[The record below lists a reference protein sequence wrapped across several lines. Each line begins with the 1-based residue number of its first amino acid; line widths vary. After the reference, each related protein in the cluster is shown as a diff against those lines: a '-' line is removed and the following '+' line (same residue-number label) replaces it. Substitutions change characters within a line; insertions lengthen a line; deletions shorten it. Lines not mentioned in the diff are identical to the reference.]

1 MHPQVPID
9 VDEKT
14 GVWTTDALPMLYVP
28 RHFLVNNHEAVEQ
41 ALGREAYAAI
51 LYAAGHKSAYYW
63 CDREARQHGIRGVD
77 VFAHY
82 LTRISQRGWGQ
93 FSIAGMDP
101 ERATA
106 DIALRH
112 SAFVLQAHEGNGK
125 RCHMFAGWFAGAMD
139 CVARL
144 GLRTARPLPG
154 GRLRRRAWAARRL
167 RVRSPAPVSGAVRSG
182 ACHGRGRHAGRPRQ
196 GKGPAATA
204 LSAAGY
210 STTVRLSLMKTRR
223 SRYSRTARAS
233 ATHSMSRPAA
243 SSCAGRSCGPR
254 GPPSVR

>member
-1 MHPQVPID
+1 MNPQVPID

-93 FSIAGMDP
+93 FSIAGIDP

-106 DIALRH
+106 DIELRH
-112 SAFVLQAHEGNGK
+112 SAFVLQAHEG
-125 RCHMFAGWFAGAMD
+125 RASAAICSRAG
-139 CVARL
+139 
-144 GLRTARPLPG
+144 
-154 GRLRRRAWAARRL
+154 
-167 RVRSPAPVSGAVRSG
+167 SPAPWIGCRSMRAPRCAPVAMRLCAPASMDRNTPACSTSGPCELAARAG
-182 ACHGRGRHAGRPRQ
+182 PIHARANP
-196 GKGPAATA
+196 GPAATG
-204 LSAAGY
+204 AG
-210 STTVRLSLMKTRR
+210 L
-223 SRYSRTARAS
+223 
-233 ATHSMSRPAA
+233 PAA
-243 SSCAGRSCGPR
+243 TA
-254 GPPSVR
+254 PPSGCR

>member
-82 LTRISQRGWGQ
+82 LTRISQRGWG
-93 FSIAGMDP
+93 SSP
-101 ERATA
+101 
-106 DIALRH
+106 
-112 SAFVLQAHEGNGK
+112 S
-125 RCHMFAGWFAGAMD
+125 
-139 CVARL
+139 
-144 GLRTARPLPG
+144 
-154 GRLRRRAWAARRL
+154 RAWIRSGPRPISRCAIPPSCSKRTKGMASAAICSRAG
-167 RVRSPAPVSGAVRSG
+167 SPAPWIVSLDSGSALRARCQEAV
-182 ACHGRGRHAGRPRQ
+182 
-196 GKGPAATA
+196 
-204 LSAAGY
+204 
-210 STTVRLSLMKTRR
+210 
-223 SRYSRTARAS
+223 
-233 ATHSMSRPAA
+233 
-243 SSCAGRSCGPR
+243 CAGEHGPQDACVFE
-254 GPPSVR
+254 VRPL

>member
-1 MHPQVPID
+1 MNPQVPID

-28 RHFLVNNHEAVEQ
+28 RHFLVNNHEAVGQ

-93 FSIAGMDP
+93 FSIAGIDP

-106 DIALRH
+106 DIELRH
-112 SAFVLQAHEGNGK
+112 SAFVLQAHEGEGK

-139 CVARL
+139 WVSLDAGSTLRARCHE
-144 GLRTARPLPG
+144 
-154 GRLRRRAWAARRL
+154 
-167 RVRSPAPVSGAVRSG
+167 AV
-182 ACHGRGRHAGRPRQ
+182 
-196 GKGPAATA
+196 
-204 LSAAGY
+204 
-210 STTVRLSLMKTRR
+210 
-223 SRYSRTARAS
+223 
-233 ATHSMSRPAA
+233 
-243 SSCAGRSCGPR
+243 CAGEHGPEHACVFD
-254 GPPSVR
+254 VRPM

>member
-1 MHPQVPID
+1 MHPQVPSTLT
-9 VDEKT
+9 KT

-112 SAFVLQAHEGNGK
+112 SAFVLQAHEGNGNAAICS
-125 RCHMFAGWFAGAMD
+125 RAGSPAPWIG
-139 CVARL
+139 CRS
-144 GLRTARPLPG
+144 T
-154 GRLRRRAWAARRL
+154 RAPHCAPAARRP
-167 RVRSPAPVSGAVRSG
+167 SAPASMGRKTPACSKSGPCERRGQVG

-196 GKGPAATA
+196 GKGRRRPRFPPPAA
-204 LSAAGY
+204 
-210 STTVRLSLMKTRR
+210 
-223 SRYSRTARAS
+223 
-233 ATHSMSRPAA
+233 
-243 SSCAGRSCGPR
+243 
-254 GPPSVR
+254 PPSGCR